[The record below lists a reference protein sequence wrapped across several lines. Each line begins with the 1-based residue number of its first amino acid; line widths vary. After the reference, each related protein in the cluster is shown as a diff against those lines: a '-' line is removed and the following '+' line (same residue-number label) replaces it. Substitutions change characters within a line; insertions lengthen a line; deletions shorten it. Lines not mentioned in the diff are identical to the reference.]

1 MQLVLRL
8 FFLVIAAGDN
18 ILGLCDDFR
27 PPDRPQKKQRCYDDC
42 TNFVVLRSECVM
54 FKIIIRPTGLHSLVM
69 SIKCYLIIANYYKL

>member
-1 MQLVLRL
+1 MLLVLRL

-18 ILGLCDDFR
+18 TLAPVMILDHQTAR
-27 PPDRPQKKQRCYDDC
+27 KRNSAVMIDC
-42 TNFVVLRSECVM
+42 TNFVVLRNECVM